1 MKKLKKHEKK
11 RIFLPKK
18 SEFDHKI
25 CMESK
30 KLSPIS
36 LRLLLYEKIGLFLM
50 GSGGKKVKN
59 MKNLKKLE
67 NFVFIQKRL
76 NLI

>member
-1 MKKLKKHEKK
+1 MKKHEKK
-11 RIFLPKK
+11 KNFPPKK
-18 SEFDHKI
+18 SELDHKI

-59 MKNLKKLE
+59 MKNFKKLE
-67 NFVFIQKRL
+67 NFVFIQIRL